1 MLRQIDE
8 YIQKS
13 KRFWKLKKFWDVIY
27 ANKNDDLCDVV
38 AGLRGEIDL
47 RGEFDSRW
55 NFRMICKLFVPGLI
69 VARWYSEFL
78 IPSNQRIVVCGQ
90 DYVCDCMYVLF
101 TCFFFVIVHFCC
113 LHVVTEISF
122 MHLLNLLRIVTQ
134 IRQFISSSIKNFLRT
149 C

>member
-1 MLRQIDE
+1 MLLAVGNLIICYDKLMNI
-8 YIQKS
+8 YKNQKDFGS
-13 KRFWKLKKFWDVIY
+13 LKVY

-38 AGLRGEIDL
+38 AGLRGEIC
-47 RGEFDSRW
+47 EFDSRW
-55 NFRMICKLFVPGLI
+55 NFRMICKLFVPSRLCGTMILGVSDTFESENRSLWSGL
-69 VARWYSEFL
+69 
-78 IPSNQRIVVCGQ
+78 
-90 DYVCDCMYVLF
+90 CMCYFHV
-101 TCFFFVIVHFCC
+101 FFVIVHFCC

>member
-1 MLRQIDE
+1 MLLAVGNLIICYDKLMNI
-8 YIQKS
+8 YKNQKDFGS
-13 KRFWKLKKFWDVIY
+13 LKVY

-38 AGLRGEIDL
+38 AGLRGEIC
-47 RGEFDSRW
+47 EFDSRW
-55 NFRMICKLFVPGLI
+55 NFRMICKLFVPSLS

-90 DYVCDCMYVLF
+90 DYVCVIFM
-101 TCFFFVIVHFCC
+101 FFFVIVHFCC